1 MKMKIFTTI
10 GTILLSLTILNSATF
25 AASSTGSDVGEKCTY
40 DYNCQPN
47 LVCANKKCTPTIDAL
62 TSRPGQKDKIK
73 ENYPETTAV
82 ANLPNVTLESAMS
95 EVILLILRVSMLLTI
110 IAIVVAAIYYIISR
124 GKEEDITKAKDIIL
138 YLVIGI
144 AIMAAAYG
152 IVSGI
157 AQFDFFK

>member
-1 MKMKIFTTI
+1 M
-10 GTILLSLTILNSATF
+10 ILSSIALAAPTGESA
-25 AASSTGSDVGEKCTY
+25 GGPCKY
-40 DYNCQPN
+40 DYQCGPN
-47 LVCANKKCTPTIDAL
+47 LVCLNKKCTNTIDAL

-73 ENYPETTAV
+73 EDYPETTAV

-95 EVILLILRVSMLLTI
+95 EVILLILRISMLLTI

-138 YLVIGI
+138 YLVIGM

-152 IVSGI
+152 IVAGI

>member
-1 MKMKIFTTI
+1 MLIC
-10 GTILLSLTILNSATF
+10 
-25 AASSTGSDVGEKCTY
+25 V
-40 DYNCQPN
+40 
-47 LVCANKKCTPTIDAL
+47 NKKCTNTIDAL
-62 TSRPGQKDKIK
+62 TSRPASTDTKIK
-73 ENYPETTAV
+73 EDYKETIAV
-82 ANLPNVTLESAMS
+82 ANLPNIELESAMS
-95 EVILLILRVSMLLTI
+95 EIILLILRVTMLLTI

-152 IVSGI
+152 IVAGI